1 MIRGIWFPL
10 FSLPIRSDNVAKDE
24 RLNIRISSELKEKF
38 IDYVE
43 RNGYSQTGLIERLI
57 KEELEKKKEA
67 D

>member
-43 RNGYSQTGLIERLI
+43 RNGYSQTGLIEKLI
-57 KEELEKKKEA
+57 KEELKKEKEA

>member
-1 MIRGIWFPL
+1 M
-10 FSLPIRSDNVAKDE
+10 AKDE
-24 RLNIRISSELKEKF
+24 RLNIRISKELKEKF

-57 KEELEKKKEA
+57 KEELKKEKEA

>member
-1 MIRGIWFPL
+1 MIGGNLYSP

-24 RLNIRISSELKEKF
+24 RLNIRISKELKEKF

-43 RNGYSQTGLIERLI
+43 RNGYSQAGLIERLI
-57 KEELEKKKEA
+57 REELEKEKEA